1 MRRSIC
7 VITLLLV
14 MSSSAFGALRVK
26 MTEGQF
32 IEYCAEASASEVRA
46 QLELLG
52 DSEMS
57 LAPLIHAATFN
68 PDAGVID
75 VLVEAFGKAAVN
87 LTADSSRKTALMYAA
102 EKNTPEVIA
111 ALMRNGAKIDL
122 KDSAGKTALDYA
134 RENPNLLGHR
144 EILAL
149 LGDSQPE
156 PEPIPAEP
164 EPTEQVSEDVRAHD
178 SQIVEHYVRPSEND
192 TPEPEPTPVSVEPEP
207 LPEPAPVEPEPL
219 PTEPEPLPEPAPAP
233 VEPEP
238 QPVEPQ
244 PEPAPV
250 IPEPQ
255 PAPTPEPVITAQK
268 ITDSE
273 FLRLCAGADADFIR
287 NAITNRSANVNA
299 HDYYDV
305 TALMFAAEKNSDP
318 NVIEALISAGADPQ
332 ARDKDGKTAL
342 MYAAKSN
349 PSPEIITALTNGGSY
364 VNARDNNRMTALMH
378 AARSNNAGVVKALID
393 SGAEELADKRGWT
406 ALFWAARYTT
416 DPSVVGVLLDAGAD
430 PLARA
435 HDMAIPLDHA
445 NKNSRLVNTKEFI
458 RLEEESR

>member
-102 EKNTPEVIA
+102 EKNTPEVVA
-111 ALMRNGAKIDL
+111 ALVRNGAKIDL

-156 PEPIPAEP
+156 PEPAPIEP
-164 EPTEQVSEDVRAHD
+164 EPTEPVSEDVRAHD
-178 SQIVEHYVRPSEND
+178 SQIVEHYVRPREND
-192 TPEPEPTPVSVEPEP
+192 TPEPQ
-207 LPEPAPVEPEPL
+207 PAPVEPEPL
-219 PTEPEPLPEPAPAP
+219 PTEPEPAP
-233 VEPEP
+233 VVPEP
-238 QPVEPQ
+238 Q
-244 PEPAPV
+244 PAPV
-250 IPEPQ
+250 IPEPI
-255 PAPTPEPVITAQK
+255 PTPEPLITAPK

-287 NAITNRSANVNA
+287 NAVNNRAANVNA

-318 NVIEALISAGADPQ
+318 KVIEALINAGADPH

-349 PSPEIITALTNGGSY
+349 PSPEIITALTNGASY

-378 AARSNNAGVVKALID
+378 ASRSNNARVVKALID

-416 DPSVVGVLLDAGAD
+416 DPAVVGVLLDAGAD

>member
-102 EKNTPEVIA
+102 EKNTPEVVA
-111 ALMRNGAKIDL
+111 ALVRNGAKIDL

-156 PEPIPAEP
+156 PEPAPIEP
-164 EPTEQVSEDVRAHD
+164 EPTEPVSEDVRAHD
-178 SQIVEHYVRPSEND
+178 SQIVEHYVRPREND
-192 TPEPEPTPVSVEPEP
+192 TPEPQ
-207 LPEPAPVEPEPL
+207 PAPVEPEPL
-219 PTEPEPLPEPAPAP
+219 PTEPEPAP
-233 VEPEP
+233 VVPEP
-238 QPVEPQ
+238 Q
-244 PEPAPV
+244 PAPV
-250 IPEPQ
+250 IPEPI
-255 PAPTPEPVITAQK
+255 PTPEPLIAAPK

-287 NAITNRSANVNA
+287 NAVNNRAANVNA

-318 NVIEALISAGADPQ
+318 KVIEALINAGADPH

-349 PSPEIITALTNGGSY
+349 PSPEIITALTNGASY

-378 AARSNNAGVVKALID
+378 ASRSNNARVVKALID

-416 DPSVVGVLLDAGAD
+416 DPAVVGVLLDAGAD

>member
-102 EKNTPEVIA
+102 EKNTPEVVA
-111 ALMRNGAKIDL
+111 ALVRNGAKIDL

-156 PEPIPAEP
+156 PEPAPIEP
-164 EPTEQVSEDVRAHD
+164 EPTEPVSEDVRAHD
-178 SQIVEHYVRPSEND
+178 SQIVEHYVRPREND
-192 TPEPEPTPVSVEPEP
+192 TPEPQ
-207 LPEPAPVEPEPL
+207 PAPVEPEPL
-219 PTEPEPLPEPAPAP
+219 PTEPEPAPVIPEPQPAP

-238 QPVEPQ
+238 LPTE

-255 PAPTPEPVITAQK
+255 PAPVIPEPIPTPEPLITAPK

-287 NAITNRSANVNA
+287 NAVNNRAANVNA

-318 NVIEALISAGADPQ
+318 KVIEALINAGADPH

-349 PSPEIITALTNGGSY
+349 PSPEIITALTNGASY

-378 AARSNNAGVVKALID
+378 ASRSNNARVVKALID

-416 DPSVVGVLLDAGAD
+416 DPAVVGVLLDAGAD